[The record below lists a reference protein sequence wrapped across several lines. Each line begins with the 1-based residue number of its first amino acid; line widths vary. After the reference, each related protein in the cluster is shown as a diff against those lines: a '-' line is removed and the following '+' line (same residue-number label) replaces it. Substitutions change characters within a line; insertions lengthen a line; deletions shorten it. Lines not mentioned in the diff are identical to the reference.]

1 MTALENKTSNLQ
13 YLHINRFFKIPEWS
27 SFPKFVISNILGIP
41 PTINVA
47 KVTLCSDSYPK
58 FFCELLFLL
67 FGKFC
72 LFAYQD
78 FFSCG
83 QGITCYGFTF
93 EIL

>member
-47 KVTLCSDSYPK
+47 KVTLCSDS
-58 FFCELLFLL
+58 
-67 FGKFC
+67 
-72 LFAYQD
+72 
-78 FFSCG
+78 
-83 QGITCYGFTF
+83 
-93 EIL
+93 